1 MNYRFNDTVPLV
13 LAAQIGCLEI
23 FNFLLDHGSKIE
35 AKVSVRAFVF
45 QNGHLNLSISFEKS
59 ILSEQGLNSANRK
72 QSSIYRKILNIIL
85 KILGKLR
92 FRQ

>member
-35 AKVSVRAFVF
+35 AKVSVRAVVF
-45 QNGHLNLSISFEKS
+45 QNGLLNLSISFEKDPFGAMTKFGES
-59 ILSEQGLNSANRK
+59 KTIIDTPKNS
-72 QSSIYRKILNIIL
+72 